1 MGYVFL
7 DDALVDI
14 DHIYCLAHVRAKFVT
29 AYNIGKVNEA
39 KPFIDWIAELYK
51 LERHYKTLKLTP
63 DEIKQRRNNKETSE
77 IINKIR
83 LELDRLWPD
92 NKQEQSKLDPIFA
105 TVLRYLHNQW
115 DGLMIYRD
123 DGEYSIDN
131 NIAERNVRPFTIDR
145 KNTMTFGSEE
155 GIECAATYH
164 TIIQTCRMMGVRVL
178 RYLQEFFK
186 KFSEG
191 CRDYAHMVPGRLA
204 LD

>member
-115 DGLMIYRD
+115 DGLMRYRD

-131 NIAERNVRPFTIDR
+131 NIAERKCTSVHYRPQEYNDLRKRGRHRVRGYLPHHHPDLPDD
-145 KNTMTFGSEE
+145 GSQGAE
-155 GIECAATYH
+155 ILT
-164 TIIQTCRMMGVRVL
+164 GVLQKVL
-178 RYLQEFFK
+178 
-186 KFSEG
+186 
-191 CRDYAHMVPGRLA
+191 GRLP
-204 LD
+204 